1 MGTRDSD
8 FHSTTRAVRVW
19 TQDHLHPRAREA
31 LMCVK
36 VILAQPVGTVGSVL
50 GAHNTYQFVKMSEF
64 NFHVE
69 DFALIYNICLYTR
82 AVYRHVI

>member
-19 TQDHLHPRAREA
+19 TQDHLHTQAREA

-36 VILAQPVGTVGSVL
+36 VILAQPVGTAGSVL

-64 NFHVE
+64 FFNHTTNFI
-69 DFALIYNICLYTR
+69 FFCLFIFYWYS
-82 AVYRHVI
+82 VFF